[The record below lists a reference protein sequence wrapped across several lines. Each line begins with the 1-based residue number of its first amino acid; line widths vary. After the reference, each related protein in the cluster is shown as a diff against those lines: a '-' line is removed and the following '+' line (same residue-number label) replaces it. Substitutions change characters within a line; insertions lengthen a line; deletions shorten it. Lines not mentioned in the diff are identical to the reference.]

1 MPHAAV
7 LSRAE
12 KICVIAAPGSGKST
26 SIIIPKAV
34 ALIEE
39 DHVAPG
45 AILLM
50 SFSRLSALDLK
61 QKVGAAVQEA
71 PPACTVHS
79 YALRFLI
86 SENNHG
92 IRNRVESILLEF
104 QKEVM
109 LSDLGLTLAGLDRRQ
124 LKKHLKAFAA
134 GWAVTPEAQLFDGN
148 DGERR
153 FKAAVIGWLAEHEAA
168 MMEEIIHHA
177 VDLARQLPDAQFL
190 AAAEHLMI
198 DEYQDLNRVEQ
209 EFVSVIAENGASTL
223 IVGDPDQSIY
233 GFKFAYPNGIRDY
246 HAQADVERYESLTT
260 YRCPRSVVGVANSLL
275 VQAEPGRAHLVAAHA
290 GAVAGEVRFIRRDA
304 QDEEFAYVAQA
315 IANRLAAGV
324 QPSNILVLTPRRK
337 LAALFSEYV
346 EAHRAQLGLGDGVR
360 FAAAQKDELTETEQK
375 RLLLLG
381 LITAPGS
388 LLNIRTYFGFGDD
401 SHCRDELAEL
411 KVRYGDLRQVVDA
424 ADPTHYPRSPRRR
437 ALCNRAIEL
446 RNFLQAH
453 QDPNAVDAALD
464 ELLPA
469 NDPLTQN
476 LRAVF
481 NDLREPTDTLP
492 ELLRKHLEY
501 RRALPEDANTVR
513 AMTLMASKG
522 LGAAHVFIIA
532 CNAGNLPGLNRH
544 AHMTAQQHRLE
555 QLRMLYVGFTRATE
569 SLTVSWSRRIPFE
582 QARGL
587 QTPTVRIR
595 RVNGQVFGEVG
606 LCEFL
611 QNIPNIR
618 WE

>member
-1 MPHAAV
+1 MPHPAV

-34 ALIEE
+34 ALIDE
-39 DHVAPG
+39 DDVVPG

-71 PPACTVHS
+71 PPASTVHS

-92 IRNRVESILLEF
+92 IRNRVESILLDF
-104 QKEVM
+104 QKAVM
-109 LSDLGLTLAGLDRRQ
+109 ISDIGRTLAGIDRRQ
-124 LKKHLKAFAA
+124 LKKHLDAFAA
-134 GWAVTPEAQLFDGN
+134 GWAVTPEAQLFDAS

-168 MMEEIIHHA
+168 MMEEIMHHA

-190 AAAEHLMI
+190 AAAEHLMV

-209 EFVSVIAENGASTL
+209 EFIGILSANAESTL

-246 HAQADVERYESLTT
+246 YAQADVERYESLTT
-260 YRCPRSVVGVANSLL
+260 YRCPRSVVEAANSLL
-275 VQAEPGRAHLVAAHA
+275 VQAEPGRANLVAAHV
-290 GAVAGEVRFIRRDA
+290 GAVAGEVHFIRRDT
-304 QDEEFAYVAQA
+304 QDEEFAYVARA
-315 IANRLAAGV
+315 IADRPAAGV
-324 QPSNILVLTPRRK
+324 QPSNILVLAPRRK
-337 LAALFSEYV
+337 LAALFTEYV
-346 EAHRAQLGLGDGVR
+346 EANRAQLGVADGVR
-360 FAAAQKDELTETEQK
+360 FATAQKDELTATEYE

-381 LITAPGS
+381 LITAPRS
-388 LLNIRTYFGFGDD
+388 LLNIRTYLGFGDD
-401 SHCRDELAEL
+401 THYRDELADL
-411 KVRYGDLRQVVDA
+411 KARYGDLRQVVAD
-424 ADPTHYPRSPRRR
+424 ADPAHFPRSPRRR
-437 ALCNRAIEL
+437 ALCHRAVEL

-469 NDPLTQN
+469 NDATER
-476 LRAVF
+476 LRSVF
-481 NDLREPTDTLP
+481 DELREPGDTLP
-492 ELLRKHLEY
+492 ELLRKHLDY
-501 RRALPEDANTVR
+501 RRALPEDPSTVR

-532 CNAGNLPGLNRH
+532 CNAGNMPGTNRN
-544 AHMTAQQHRLE
+544 AHMTDQQHRLE
-555 QLRMLYVGFTRATE
+555 QLRMLYVGFTRATQ